1 MRNYKIFPCY
11 IQKLFFKNKNGKR
24 NIIYFTKN
32 AKLLCFKNG
41 DIGIKSKNIAINL
54 FNVDKLLKI
63 EYIRNEKSWVKYHGR
78 QFLHYFSGSE
88 KVLCYKD
95 NPDFV
100 RIKSSSRLWG
110 YQKIKDEEVK

>member
-1 MRNYKIFPCY
+1 MDKI
-11 IQKLFFKNKNGKR
+11 LR
-24 NIIYFTKN
+24 
-32 AKLLCFKNG
+32 
-41 DIGIKSKNIAINL
+41 
-54 FNVDKLLKI
+54 
-63 EYIRNEKSWVKYHGR
+63 
-78 QFLHYFSGSE
+78 FSGSE